1 MYTHSIKYKT
11 AGAPV
16 AQAKGALVMLHGRGG
31 TAANIISL
39 ARELEAEGLAIYAPE
54 ATNNSWYPYS
64 FMAPESQNQPAL
76 DSALD
81 MISQLVEKIK
91 ADGISAN
98 HIYFMGFSQGACL
111 TLEYIARNAQV
122 YGGAVAFTGGLIGE
136 ELVTERYQG
145 NFGNT
150 PVLIT
155 TGNPDPHVPLHR
167 VEESV
172 ELLKKMEAL
181 VTLKIYPGRPHTI
194 TMPEIELANELL
206 TRQSI

>member
-1 MYTHSIKYKT
+1 MYTHSIQYKI
-11 AGAPV
+11 AGTPA
-16 AQAKGALVMLHGRGG
+16 AQAKGALVMLHGRGS

-39 ARELEAEGLAIYAPE
+39 ARELEADGLAIYAPE

-81 MISQLVEKIK
+81 TISQLVEKIK
-91 ADGISAN
+91 TDGIPAN
-98 HIYFMGFSQGACL
+98 LIYFMGFSQGACL
-111 TLEYIARNAQV
+111 TLEYIARNAQS
-122 YGGAVAFTGGLIGE
+122 YGGAIAFTGGLIGE
-136 ELVTERYQG
+136 ELVTQRYQG
-145 NFGNT
+145 SFDNT

-172 ELLKKMEAL
+172 ELLKKMGAQ
-181 VTLKIYPGRPHTI
+181 VTLKVYPGRPHTI

-206 TRQSI
+206 TRQSV